1 MQFLSSCPCG
11 GDVNKSKRGLTREQ
25 VVAIRADKDPYR
37 VIAKKY
43 GTSKSNVYEIKHYIT
58 YKDY

>member
-1 MQFLSSCPCG
+1 M
-11 GDVNKSKRGLTREQ
+11 NKSKRGLTREQ